1 MSNPISLNFNQG
13 ETVLY
18 PVVITEKDTG
28 TPIDL
33 TGAVITGDIRKEYNT
48 EVLASFVITNIN
60 YQLVDGGFELTLSSA
75 ISEALPMNN
84 KGRITSFVFD
94 VDVKY
99 PSGRIDTPISGYLK
113 VTRRVTA
120 NV

>member
-13 ETVLY
+13 ETKSF
-18 PVVITEKDTG
+18 PVTIKDKDTG

-33 TGAVITGDIRKEYNT
+33 TGATITSDIRKEYNT
-48 EVLASFVITNIN
+48 AVVASFTITETDLANGSFSLDI
-60 YQLVDGGFELTLSSA
+60 SSTV
-75 ISEALPMNN
+75 SEALPMNS

-94 VDVKY
+94 VDIKY
-99 PSGRIDTPISGYLK
+99 VNLDIATPISGYLK
-113 VTRRVTA
+113 VTRQVTA

>member
-13 ETVLY
+13 ETVEF
-18 PVVITEKDTG
+18 PVIMTEKDTG

-33 TGAVITGDIRKEYNT
+33 TGATITGDIRKEYT
-48 EVLASFVITNIN
+48 TDVLASFIITETD
-60 YQLVDGGFELTLSSA
+60 LSVGSFSFGLSSST
-75 ISEALPMNN
+75 SEALPMNN

-94 VDVKY
+94 IDVKY

-113 VTRRVTA
+113 VTRMVTA